1 MVSPN
6 AVIGVFVK
14 IFLLLTPFFVL
25 SVFVSL
31 SDGMERAAR
40 RRLALR
46 TTFAIWVVCVVVYFF
61 GDPIFKYLG
70 ITLEA
75 FQVGAGL
82 LLMLSGIELVRG
94 VSTSGMRRVEASGDI
109 AVVPLAIPY
118 TAGPGTVGTLLV
130 MGASAENISVQLTE
144 AAGITTAGV
153 MIGVLLYFCDRI
165 ERLLGR
171 KGLEILSKLTG
182 LFLSA
187 LAAQVMLGGIKS
199 ILFR

>member
-1 MVSPN
+1 MSPN

-25 SVFVSL
+25 SMFVSL
-31 SDGMERAAR
+31 SDGMKRSAR

-61 GDPIFKYLG
+61 GDAIFKYLG
-70 ITLEA
+70 ITLDA

-94 VSTSGMRRVEASGDI
+94 NSTSGMRRVELSGDI

-130 MGASAENISVQLTE
+130 MGAGVPSTEVRIAEIL
-144 AAGITTAGV
+144 GIIFAVFALGA
-153 MIGVLLYFCDRI
+153 LLFFSNTL
-165 ERLLGR
+165 EKLLKR
-171 KGLEILSKLTG
+171 KGLNILSKLTG
-182 LFLSA
+182 LFLAA
-187 LAAQVMLGGIKS
+187 LAQL
-199 ILFR
+199 